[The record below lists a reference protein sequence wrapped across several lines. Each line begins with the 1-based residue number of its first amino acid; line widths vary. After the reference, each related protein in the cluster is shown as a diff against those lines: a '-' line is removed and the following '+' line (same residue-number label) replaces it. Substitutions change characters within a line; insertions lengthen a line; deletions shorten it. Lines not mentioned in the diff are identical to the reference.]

1 LWLIRLGGHLKERT
15 MRSRSPEGS
24 IPSSTVHPGVHSGGG
39 ASRSA
44 PTERLT
50 ADERTELLTL
60 RREGHPLRQERDI
73 LKNATAFFAKPS
85 E

>member
-1 LWLIRLGGHLKERT
+1 VRRVQHSDVPIREIARDLGVTPKTRHTWLKATR
-15 MRSRSPEGS
+15 P
-24 IPSSTVHPGVHSGGG
+24 
-39 ASRSA
+39 A